1 MTVQRATWLQHLH
14 RIRLLLKTMLL
25 QSIAHI
31 VSTQL
36 LLLLVSSALCER
48 LVKLVMAMARTSP
61 HKSTASTLNAGHY
74 SPVLTIDESHIK
86 PLSEPIPSASPSIE
100 HYIHYHGYD
109 AQRHIAITPDGFV
122 LPLFRIL
129 KRPNATLLPSP
140 TRSVPYGSKGP
151 VLLVHGLF
159 QSSGVFVTSGQ
170 SSLAFYLTEAGF
182 DVWLGNN
189 RCCEELHLNL
199 SPNSTEF
206 WDWSLD
212 ELARYDF
219 PTMIEFVATK
229 TQYEKITF
237 IGHSQGNA
245 QAFLGLSMNPSIAE
259 RLRCFIALAP
269 AVYTGPLLR
278 RGPTGMLMGCSSGVY
293 QFIFG
298 IKAFLPIM
306 ITVQKYVPSS
316 IFATMA
322 YGMFHHLFK
331 CFRLGPHL
339 PRQFSIGDRI
349 HNEDISVSLVH
360 CKMRP
365 ITFQPPDQLD
375 ILNLAAV
382 TCPLVT
388 IYGRRDLI
396 VDGDRL
402 ARECRLKN
410 LNVLYSEHID
420 EYEHLDVIWASTA
433 PQRVF
438 SKLVSLVN
446 SLPLQ

>member
-269 AVYTGPLLR
+269 AVYTGPLL
-278 RGPTGMLMGCSSGVY
+278 SGVY

-331 CFRLGPHL
+331 WCDTNWNNIYKNSFF
-339 PRQFSIGDRI
+339 QFSPRPTSAKAIQHWGQNSQRGHIGLFGSLQ
-349 HNEDISVSLVH
+349 NEAD
-360 CKMRP
+360 
-365 ITFQPPDQLD
+365 
-375 ILNLAAV
+375 NL
-382 TCPLVT
+382 
-388 IYGRRDLI
+388 
-396 VDGDRL
+396 
-402 ARECRLKN
+402 
-410 LNVLYSEHID
+410 
-420 EYEHLDVIWASTA
+420 STPRSA
-433 PQRVF
+433 
-438 SKLVSLVN
+438 
-446 SLPLQ
+446 